1 MPDRRPAATAQQ
13 QIAWPDPDRRHRL
26 RRLWVAGFVLPL
38 AAFVLLAVTI
48 GSPPLAA
55 LDHSGLQWVHG
66 ASGPGADRA
75 FTWISHLGFH
85 LGVLPFDI
93 AFVLALAARR
103 RWREGAFA
111 LLALGG
117 SMAFNSLLKD
127 AFARPRPGLWEHLI
141 HYPGYSFPSGH
152 AMATM
157 TLSWVLVLLAW
168 RTRWRRP
175 VLGFMAGFTLLVGIS
190 RPYAG
195 VHYPSDVLAGWAF
208 GTAWAVASYL
218 LVFRQ
223 RHPWQGRQLSGAD
236 ESARSE
242 TCGEKA

>member
-1 MPDRRPAATAQQ
+1 VATTQRNV
-13 QIAWPDPDRRHRL
+13 AWTDLDRRHRL
-26 RRLWVAGFVLPL
+26 RRLWVAGLLLPL
-38 AAFVLLAVTI
+38 AVFVLLAVTI
-48 GSPPLAA
+48 GSPSLAA
-55 LDHSGLQWVHG
+55 LDLSGLQWVHG
-66 ASGPGADRA
+66 ASGPGADVA

-103 RWREGAFA
+103 RWRESAFA

-117 SMAFNSLLKD
+117 SIAFNSLLKD

-157 TLSWVLVLLAW
+157 TLSWVLALLAW
-168 RTRWRRP
+168 RTRWRWP
-175 VLGFMAGFTLLVGIS
+175 VLGFMAGFTLLVGVS

-195 VHYPSDVLAGWAF
+195 VHYPSDVIAGWTA
-208 GTAWAVASYL
+208 GTVWAVASYL
-218 LVFRQ
+218 LIFRR
-223 RHPWQGRQLSGAD
+223 RHPWQGMQASGA
-236 ESARSE
+236 SGNTGSE
-242 TCGEKA
+242 AYREKP